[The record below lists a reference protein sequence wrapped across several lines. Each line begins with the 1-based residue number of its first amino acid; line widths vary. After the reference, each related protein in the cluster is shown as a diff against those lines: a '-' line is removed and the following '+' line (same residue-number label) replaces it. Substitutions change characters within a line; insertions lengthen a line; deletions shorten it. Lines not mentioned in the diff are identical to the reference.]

1 MTLTEEQ
8 RKRIE
13 KNRKRALEIKRKK
26 QLEQQQ
32 QQQQLQ
38 KVENHINDESSMSM
52 SPAKSIFDAGGFIG
66 KSASSHSKKR
76 RLNNDGGAYNNGSNG
91 QEKMACSNSD
101 TTASLKR
108 GMNNNN
114 DIESDNI
121 SLEEFEQNASQYI
134 SQTEAQRLYC
144 IPKGTLDV
152 CSYIEKDNP
161 HKRGWSKM
169 KLYYRNDVRT
179 RAYKRFGGKEGL
191 IAEREK
197 RRKKRS
203 DKDLEAVKN
212 VFR

>member
-13 KNRKRALEIKRKK
+13 KNKKRALEIKRKK

-38 KVENHINDESSMSM
+38 KVENHINDESST

-76 RLNNDGGAYNNGSNG
+76 KLNNDGGAYNNGSNG

-101 TTASLKR
+101 TTSLKR
-108 GMNNNN
+108 GINNNN
-114 DIESDNI
+114 DIESDTI

>member
-32 QQQQLQ
+32 QQNQ
-38 KVENHINDESSMSM
+38 KVENHINDESST

-66 KSASSHSKKR
+66 KSASDSKKR
-76 RLNNDGGAYNNGSNG
+76 KLNNDGGAYNNGSNG

-101 TTASLKR
+101 TTKLKR
-108 GMNNNN
+108 GINNNN
-114 DIESDNI
+114 DIESDTI